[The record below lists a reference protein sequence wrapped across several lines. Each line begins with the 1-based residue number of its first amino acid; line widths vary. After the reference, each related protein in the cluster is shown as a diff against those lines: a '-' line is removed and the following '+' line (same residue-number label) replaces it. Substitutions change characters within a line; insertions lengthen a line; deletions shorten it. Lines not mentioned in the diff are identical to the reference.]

1 MSGKQVRAGGK
12 GKNADP
18 RVGTERNRIPNAKP
32 SATKGTHKLDT
43 TPFAG
48 KRIQPT
54 TKG

>member
-1 MSGKQVRAGGK
+1 MAGKVVRKGMG

-18 RVGTERNRIPNAKP
+18 RVGTERNRIPGQSKAK
-32 SATKGTHKLDT
+32 TDHKLDT

>member
-1 MSGKQVRAGGK
+1 MAGKVVRKGMG

-18 RVGTERNRIPNAKP
+18 RIGTKSNAIPNVSRAK
-32 SATKGTHKLDT
+32 ADHKLDT

-48 KRIQPT
+48 KRIKPT